1 MLDLA
6 ELEAGLRMLPNTDF
20 VLRVA
25 ANTLARSKLGTI
37 SGEVWCQLGE
47 EGFPQ
52 VGWSDIA
59 AAVVS
64 WWLESTVRLV
74 DGRKRNAVM
83 RFMDGP
89 FEVRVFAKRRDL
101 WQADL
106 VDEHPP
112 VKIRQVEFMPD
123 QFLRSLIASSGEV
136 VEQCLKNGWKSNDVD
151 SIILHRERL
160 IHYAAKNRG
169 LL

>member
-1 MLDLA
+1 MLH
-6 ELEAGLRMLPNTDF
+6 NTDF

-25 ANTLARSKLGTI
+25 ANTLACSKLGSI
-37 SGEVWCQLGE
+37 SGEVWCQLGD

-52 VGWSDIA
+52 VGWSDLA

-64 WWLESTVRLV
+64 WWLESTVCLL
-74 DGRKRNAVM
+74 DGGKRNAVM

-89 FEVRVFAKRRDL
+89 FEVRVCAKRRDS

-112 VKIRQVEFMPD
+112 VKIRKVEFTPD
-123 QFLRSLIASSGEV
+123 PFLRSLIASSGEV

-151 SIILHRERL
+151 SMILHRERL
-160 IHYAAKNRG
+160 IHCMAKNRG
-169 LL
+169 IL